1 MNTIVGMWLFIAC
14 FGQSCTGAETR
25 IVPGLTEGQC
35 LHLREVYGHLAD
47 YSETGK
53 LPLFKDF
60 RSADCV
66 GPDGKRW
73 EGADAGKAKRIKP

>member
-1 MNTIVGMWLFIAC
+1 MNTIVGTWLFIAC
-14 FGQSCTGAETR
+14 FGQSCTGAETG

-35 LHLREVYGHLAD
+35 LHLHEVYGHLD
-47 YSETGK
+47 DHFETGK
-53 LPLFKDF
+53 LPLFKEF